1 MVRHLV
7 ILWSAGQSP
16 EWCSV
21 HVLVHLHLSC
31 LRVAA
36 LKVLPLWVGDM
47 SASVHFE
54 KKAFQSCDRAN
65 SYNRGDQRS

>member
-16 EWCSV
+16 EWYSV
-21 HVLVHLHLSC
+21 HVLVHLHLSY

-36 LKVLPLWVGDM
+36 LKVLPLCVGDM
-47 SASVHFE
+47 SAKDHFE
-54 KKAFQSCDRAN
+54 KKPFKFCDRAEVL
-65 SYNRGDQRS
+65 Q